1 MERGIEDFRLT
12 LTLQSDLFIL
22 MLFCHR
28 VGNGSDKLLR
38 YGITKSN
45 SFFSI
50 KKKTNIPKIFIQN
63 SINTIMK

>member
-38 YGITKSN
+38 YGITKSK

-50 KKKTNIPKIFIQN
+50 KKKTNISKIFIQN
-63 SINTIMK
+63 SINTMMK